1 MAQQPFK
8 PVNQA
13 ARANLL
19 AREEEQRQAYGRWRD
34 DEAARLAELE
44 RWARD
49 LQTDLAKAG
58 ILVLRP
64 IILAD

>member
-1 MAQQPFK
+1 MVYMPSEDENRQMLDNSRHDRAKKGLEAQ
-8 PVNQA
+8 A
-13 ARANLL
+13 
-19 AREEEQRQAYGRWRD
+19 GRIS
-34 DEAARLAELE
+34 EIE
-44 RWARD
+44 RWALD